1 MVDTLCV
8 LRGPFLFN
16 NITKHLL
23 PILPACPLKSFG
35 FNCEPRVLLFPSA
48 PTEPTYAAIEPD
60 TKPTE
65 PTTAAAPPATA
76 AGPAAAAAADD
87 THDEDAESGQGRQA
101 EGPHDGVR
109 VLCTNVPGGAQEEA
123 PGGECDLCRVL
134 EKVRR
139 AVEGQ
144 YQNQPT

>member
-1 MVDTLCV
+1 M
-8 LRGPFLFN
+8 FL
-16 NITKHLL
+16 I
-23 PILPACPLKSFG
+23 A
-35 FNCEPRVLLFPSA
+35 LFSLSSLSSA
-48 PTEPTYAAIEPD
+48 ESTYAAIEPD

-65 PTTAAAPPATA
+65 PSTAAPPGAATAASATAAAT
-76 AGPAAAAAADD
+76 ADD
-87 THDEDAESGQGRQA
+87 TNSTGEDAESGQGRQA

-109 VLCTNVPGGAQEEA
+109 VLCTNVQGGAQEEA

-144 YQNQPT
+144 YREGFFIGSERSLNWWTGIGMLGNR